1 MFIERKGDYNKGFT
15 YIYRKT
21 NQNVVDS
28 TLLEWIKS
36 LKIPP
41 AYNSVKINTNA
52 KSKILA
58 IGYDS
63 KGRKQYIYNP
73 KFIEKRSKEKYKKIL
88 KLQEVFHKIQEQ
100 IIKDLKSSNIQIKQ
114 IAIILYLII
123 NCGFRIGNK
132 CYEKENGSYGISTIK
147 FEHIDLKNKNIFFDF
162 IGKKGVR
169 NQATCVNNII
179 YQYLLKKKKEDNNK
193 NSYVFDNIDSSDINK
208 YLKQFDKNITSKDL
222 RTWNANALFMQF
234 AKQAVDSGIKNPIKW
249 SMTEVSNK
257 LHNTVNVCKKSY
269 IDPKIVDFV
278 SSKLKK

>member
-15 YIYRKT
+15 YIYTKT

-41 AYNSVKINTNA
+41 AYINVKINTNITN
-52 KSKILA
+52 KILA

-73 KFIEKRSKEKYKKIL
+73 KFIERRSKEKYKKIL

-100 IIKDLKSSNIQIKQ
+100 INKDLKSTNIQIKH

-147 FEHIDLKNKNIFFDF
+147 FEHIDLKNKNILFDF

-208 YLKQFDKNITSKDL
+208 YLKQFDKNISSKDL

-234 AKQAVDSGIKNPIKW
+234 AKQAVDNGIKNPIKW
-249 SMTEVSNK
+249 SMTEVSNR

>member
-15 YIYRKT
+15 YIYTKT

-41 AYNSVKINTNA
+41 AYNNVKINTNV

-73 KFIEKRSKEKYKKIL
+73 KFIERRSKEKYKKIL

-100 IIKDLKSSNIQIKQ
+100 INKDLKSANTQTKH

-147 FEHIDLKNKNIFFDF
+147 FEHIDLKNKNILFDF

-208 YLKQFDKNITSKDL
+208 YLKQFDKNISSKDL

-234 AKQAVDSGIKNPIKW
+234 AKQAVDNGIKNPIKW
-249 SMTEVSNK
+249 SMTEVSNR